1 MSGSELSQEADT
13 DYSVKKSKNKPA
25 KHTTVDPLAK
35 LRDRLKIGHKAH
47 KTKKKPERHS
57 KGIWIPSGYRQALST
72 SSHS

>member
-1 MSGSELSQEADT
+1 MSQEADT

-47 KTKKKPERHS
+47 KTKTKKKPEKHS
-57 KGIWIPSGYRQALST
+57 KGIWIPSVYRHALSR
-72 SSHS
+72 SSHSYI